1 VQADQIE
8 RRVALVA
15 TIAAVAV
22 FAIFLVL
29 SRTPFPSFDEWK
41 YFGIGQN
48 IWAGR
53 GLRTIFGGEFLLHG
67 PIWSAV
73 VTLPDALFGA
83 DSALWGRVLG
93 GLSGMT
99 VVALAGWFG
108 WRIRPAAGAIA
119 AGIMLGFLYLH
130 VLSNSA
136 RLDVPSAAFAL
147 LYVAFGIEALRRN
160 SVRWAI
166 GAGVVFAIG
175 FLIKEID
182 LPFIPVPFFVSV
194 LWGLSWL
201 VIGRISAWTILVAS
215 IGVAPWF
222 LLYASETGHVYR
234 AETPAWTLVPLGLG
248 LAALVVI
255 GLTAGRIAETRPLA
269 RIVGDERVIRR
280 DWTIR
285 VIVGLGGALVWAA
298 AQLYAYS
305 KAVRLKGGPIITP
318 EQFDL
323 YASQWIRP
331 YLFAAAPAAVGLVL
345 SIGALIAYWRRPE
358 RRPMVDL
365 IIAGICGAP
374 LVIFVVGVGES
385 PRNYLAQIA
394 LAAPLSAIGW
404 IWAIEWFI
412 GERRAWITVPLATVA
427 GAAAGAVAAWR
438 LRTDADVL
446 LILGGALL
454 GFAIGWLPVLG
465 PRIFANR
472 WSLSR
477 PLAVATTVVLVVG
490 LASAALGVYTLRARP
505 AASGPARSEAI
516 RTTDAWVR
524 ENVPPGA
531 RLAFGSFLGYEM
543 ALTLS
548 DQYDVSHAR
557 HGNVV
562 MDPDNPDGIKR
573 AGEQP
578 ADDWLSIDTA
588 PRNINEFQ
596 AFRGSWLTRDLA
608 KEGAD
613 YWIYTVGTATSAQT
627 VLAAATP
634 EHGLEQVAHFDSPIG
649 TTGHSLDTYIFK
661 VVDPG
666 KVVFDPNVM
675 YVAPEALERMLDIM
689 ERDPAGSRDLAARL
703 EPQVVIYPES
713 PEDGALMDRLRR
725 LAGG

>member
-1 VQADQIE
+1 MPPDLIE
-8 RRVALVA
+8 RRISLVA

-22 FAIFLVL
+22 FGICLILAP
-29 SRTPFPSFDEWK
+29 TPFPSFDEWK

-53 GLRTIFGGEFLLHG
+53 GIKTIFGGEFLLHG

-73 VTLPDALFGA
+73 VAIPHAFFGG
-83 DSALWGRVLG
+83 DNALWGRLLG

-99 VVALAGWFG
+99 VVAVTGWFG

-119 AGIMLGFLYLH
+119 ASVMVAFLYLH

-166 GAGVVFAIG
+166 AAGVVFAVG

-182 LPFIPVPFFVSV
+182 LPFIPIPFFASV

-201 VIGRISAWTILVAS
+201 VIGRISAWTILVS
-215 IGVAPWF
+215 SVGVAPWF
-222 LLYASETGHVYR
+222 LFFASETGRVYR
-234 AETPAWTLVPLGLG
+234 AETPAWTLIPLALG
-248 LAALVVI
+248 IVALVVI
-255 GLTAGRIAETRPLA
+255 GLTASRLADTRAVA
-269 RIVGDERVIRR
+269 RVVRDERLVRR
-280 DWTIR
+280 DRTIR
-285 VIVGLGGALVWAA
+285 LIVGLGGALVWAA
-298 AQLYAYS
+298 AQFYAYS

-318 EQFDL
+318 EQLDL
-323 YASQWIRP
+323 YATQWVKP
-331 YLFAAAPAAVGLVL
+331 YLYGFVPAAIGLL
-345 SIGALIAYWRRPE
+345 LAFGALAAYWHRPE
-358 RRPMVDL
+358 RRPIVDL

-374 LVIFVVGVGES
+374 LLIFVVGVGES
-385 PRNYLAQIA
+385 PRNFLAQIA

-404 IWAIEWFI
+404 IWAVEWFI
-412 GERRAWITVPLATVA
+412 SERRVWITVPLATA
-427 GAAAGAVAAWR
+427 GGAIAAGVLAWR
-438 LRTDADVL
+438 LRIDPAIL
-446 LILGGALL
+446 LILAGALV
-454 GFAIGWLPVLG
+454 GFAIGWLPALG
-465 PRIFANR
+465 SRVSADR
-472 WSLSR
+472 WSWSR
-477 PLAVATTVVLVVG
+477 PVATATVVVLAVS
-490 LASAALGVYTLRARP
+490 LASAALGIYTLRARP
-505 AASGPARSEAI
+505 ERSGPARSEAI

-524 ENVPPGA
+524 EHVPPGA

-548 DQYDVSHAR
+548 DTYDVSHAR

-562 MDPDNPDGIKR
+562 MSADLPDGFKR
-573 AGEQP
+573 VGEQP
-578 ADDWLSIDTA
+578 ADDWLSVDTA

-608 KEGAD
+608 KEKAD
-613 YWIYTVGTATSAQT
+613 YWIYTVGTSTSAQT

-634 EHGLEQVAHFDSPIG
+634 EHGLEQVAHFDAPIG
-649 TTGHSLDTYIFK
+649 STGHALETYIFK
-661 VVDPG
+661 VADPS
-666 KVVFDPNVM
+666 KVAFDPNVI
-675 YVAPEALERMLDIM
+675 YFAPEALDRMLDLM
-689 ERDPAGSRDLAARL
+689 ERDPAAARDLAARL

-725 LAGG
+725 LAGS